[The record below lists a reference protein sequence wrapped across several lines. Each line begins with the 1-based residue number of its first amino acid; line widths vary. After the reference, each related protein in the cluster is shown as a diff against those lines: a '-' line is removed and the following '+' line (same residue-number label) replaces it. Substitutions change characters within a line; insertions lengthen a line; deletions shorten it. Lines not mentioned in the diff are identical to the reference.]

1 MLKASVFLLYCL
13 GVLTGV
19 AGLIAGGI
27 PLATYVLARWR
38 NPSVDYELNF
48 DFISKALNVFMLSII
63 LLIFVHTSHVIYCRF
78 RRNSKKPV
86 SSGGRKPDS
95 LLPANSI
102 SQPAGTPNEQPA
114 EETPDQKLVRLVNVK
129 KK

>member
-13 GVLTGV
+13 AVLTGV
-19 AGLIAGGI
+19 AGLFAGGY

-38 NPSVDYELNF
+38 SSAVDYELNF
-48 DFISKALNVFMLSII
+48 DFISKALDVFILSII
-63 LLIFVHTSHVIYCRF
+63 LLIFVNISHVICCRF

-86 SSGGRKPDS
+86 SSGRRKPDS
-95 LLPANSI
+95 SLPANSI
-102 SQPAGTPNEQPA
+102 SQPAETSKEQPA
-114 EETPDQKLVRLVNVK
+114 EETPDEKLARLIIVK